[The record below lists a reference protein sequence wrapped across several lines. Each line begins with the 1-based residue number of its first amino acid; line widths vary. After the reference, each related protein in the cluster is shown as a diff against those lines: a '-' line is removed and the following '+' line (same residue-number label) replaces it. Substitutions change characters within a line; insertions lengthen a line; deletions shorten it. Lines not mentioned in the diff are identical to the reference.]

1 MMGMEHFHDNIFG
14 YSDDT
19 YFSIIRDVVKRF
31 PSGSHFVE
39 VGALLGKS
47 SSYMAVE
54 IVNSGKDIKYDRVDH
69 WLGSSEHE
77 VVQELQ
83 DIDMFKVF
91 TENMK
96 PVEGYYNAIRKT
108 STEAFSSYED
118 ESLEFVMIDGD
129 HSQSAVE
136 NDITN
141 WLPKIKSGGLL
152 AGDDYDND
160 GIKSA
165 CKNLLANNNHGEFSY
180 WTTKWF
186 FNKG

>member
-54 IVNSGKDIKYDRVDH
+54 IVNSGKDIKYDIVDH

-77 VVQELQ
+77 VVEELQ
-83 DIDMFKVF
+83 DIDMF
-91 TENMK
+91 
-96 PVEGYYNAIRKT
+96 
-108 STEAFSSYED
+108 
-118 ESLEFVMIDGD
+118 
-129 HSQSAVE
+129 
-136 NDITN
+136 
-141 WLPKIKSGGLL
+141 
-152 AGDDYDND
+152 
-160 GIKSA
+160 
-165 CKNLLANNNHGEFSY
+165 
-180 WTTKWF
+180 
-186 FNKG
+186 

>member
-1 MMGMEHFHDNIFG
+1 MAVQHFHNEIFG

-19 YFSIIRDVVKRF
+19 YFNIIRDVVKRF

-54 IVNSGKDIKYDRVDH
+54 IANSGKNINYDVVDH
-69 WLGSSEHE
+69 WLGNVEHKNVE
-77 VVQELQ
+77 KLQ
-83 DIDMFKVF
+83 DIDLFEEF
-91 TENMK
+91 TKNMK
-96 PVEGYYNAIRKT
+96 PVEKYYNAVRK
-108 STEAFSSYED
+108 SSIEAASLYED
-118 ESLEFVMIDGD
+118 NSLDFVMIDGD
-129 HSQSAVE
+129 HSQSQVE
-136 NDITN
+136 KDITN

-152 AGDDYDND
+152 AGDDYDD
-160 GIKSA
+160 TGVRDA
-165 CKNLLANNNHGEFSY
+165 CEKLLQNNTEGEFSY

>member
-1 MMGMEHFHDNIFG
+1 MGMEHFHDNIFG
-14 YSDDT
+14 YSDDI

-54 IVNSGKDIKYDRVDH
+54 IINSGKDIKYDIVDH

-77 VVQELQ
+77 TVQELQ

-152 AGDDYDND
+152 AGDDYGDA
-160 GIKSA
+160 GVRAA
-165 CKNLLANNNHGEFSY
+165 CENLLANNSEGEFSY

>member
-1 MMGMEHFHDNIFG
+1 MGIEHFHNKIFG

-19 YFSIIRDVVKRF
+19 YFSIIRDAVKRF

-47 SSYMAVE
+47 SSYIAVE
-54 IVNSGKDIKYDRVDH
+54 IANSGKNINYDVIDH
-69 WLGSSEHE
+69 WLGSSEHTD
-77 VVQELQ
+77 VKELQ
-83 DIDMFKVF
+83 DIDMFDTF
-91 TENMK
+91 TKNMK
-96 PVEGYYNAIRKT
+96 PVEKYYNAIK
-108 STEAFSSYED
+108 ASSVDGATLYED

-136 NDITN
+136 NDISS

-152 AGDDYDND
+152 AGDDYGDA
-160 GIKSA
+160 GVKAA
-165 CKNLLANNNHGEFSY
+165 CKNLLANNSHGEFSY